1 MPSKSFHVAAKGTL
15 HSLLWLRNI
24 HRVPRLLIRSSVD
37 GQLVAPVILAVAN
50 DDAMNAGGMYLFE
63 LVFLCFF
70 SYMPG
75 SRIAGWKGSSSFLGN
90 LHVLSP
96 RWLHGAQQCAR
107 IRFALLRHLPLLSV
121 FPLVMAILTG
131 VRCCLTTAFT
141 CVSWLGVLSLFS

>member
-96 RWLHGAQQCAR
+96 RWLRGA
-107 IRFALLRHLPLLSV
+107 
-121 FPLVMAILTG
+121 
-131 VRCCLTTAFT
+131 
-141 CVSWLGVLSLFS
+141 